1 MIMMTNVKCLIVNDH
16 QFDGVVVV
24 WMMMIIIKMNGN
36 SMFLS
41 LTLINPIVHHRQDQV
56 LVVVNLMVVL
66 AGDG

>member
-1 MIMMTNVKCLIVNDH
+1 MTNVKCLIVNDH